1 MILIAEEIKMIT
13 NTRVLVL
20 IAAFL
25 LCWINGC
32 TANQAGTRTDAP
44 ALAAAPE
51 RPPQYFIQ
59 AGDQLHIKFFYNPEL
74 NEAVTVRPDGKISL
88 QLIDEVQAAG
98 LTPAQLDDFLTD
110 RYSRELKKPAITVIV
125 GSFSSQRVYV
135 GGEVGRQGLV
145 ELTTGMTAL
154 QAVFS
159 AGGFKETADPEA
171 AIIIRKGPDNQPVP
185 VRVNLKSALSGDG
198 SDVVFQLRPYDVVYV
213 PKTWIAE
220 ANKFV
225 KQYVEDLL
233 LFRGVSFGFSY
244 ELHAAPTETT
254 IVP

>member
-1 MILIAEEIKMIT
+1 MNARRGIPFLTAA
-13 NTRVLVL
+13 VL
-20 IAAFL
+20 F
-25 LCWINGC
+25 CGINGC
-32 TANQAGTRTDAP
+32 TANQAATKAENP
-44 ALAAAPE
+44 VIAATPE
-51 RPPQYFIQ
+51 KPPQYFIQ
-59 AGDQLHIKFFYNPEL
+59 PGDQLQIKFFYNPEL

-110 RYSRELKKPAITVIV
+110 RYSKELKKPAITVIV
-125 GSFSSQRVYV
+125 GSFTSQRVYV
-135 GGEVGRQGLV
+135 GGEVSRQGLV
-145 ELTTGMTAL
+145 DLTGGMTAL
-154 QAVFS
+154 QAVLS

-185 VRVNLKSALSGDG
+185 VRVNLKSALSGEG
-198 SDVVFQLRPYDVVYV
+198 SDALVQLRPYDVVYI

-233 LFRGVSFGFSY
+233 LFRGVSMGFTY
-244 ELHAAPTETT
+244 EVYSTSNNRP
-254 IVP
+254 

>member
-1 MILIAEEIKMIT
+1 MIT
-13 NTRVLVL
+13 KTTVLFLTAAVL
-20 IAAFL
+20 F
-25 LCWINGC
+25 CGMNGC
-32 TANQAGTRTDAP
+32 ATNQAATKAENPVITAT
-44 ALAAAPE
+44 PE
-51 RPPQYFIQ
+51 KPPQYFIQ
-59 AGDQLHIKFFYNPEL
+59 AGDQLQIKFFYNPEL
-74 NEAVTVRPDGKISL
+74 NETLTVRPDGKISL
-88 QLIDEVQAAG
+88 QLVDEVQAAG

-145 ELTTGMTAL
+145 ELTGGMTAL
-154 QAVFS
+154 QAVLS

-198 SDVVFQLRPYDVVYV
+198 PDAAVQLRPYDVVYI

-225 KQYVEDLL
+225 KQYVEELL

-244 ELHAAPTETT
+244 ELHAAPTETK

>member
-1 MILIAEEIKMIT
+1 MNAKR
-13 NTRVLVL
+13 RVLFL
-20 IAAFL
+20 TAAVL
-25 LCWINGC
+25 LCWLSGC
-32 TANQAGTRTDAP
+32 ATNQAGTRADNP
-44 ALAAAPE
+44 ALTASPE
-51 RPPQYFIQ
+51 KPLQYFIQ
-59 AGDQLHIKFFYNPEL
+59 PGDQLHIKFFYNPEL

-110 RYSRELKKPAITVIV
+110 RYSKELKKPAITVIV

-135 GGEVGRQGLV
+135 GGEVSRQGLV
-145 ELTTGMTAL
+145 ELTGGMTAL
-154 QAVFS
+154 QAVLS

-198 SDVVFQLRPYDVVYV
+198 PGALVQLRPYDVVYI

-225 KQYVEDLL
+225 KEYVQDLL
-233 LFRGVSFGFSY
+233 LFRGVSLGFSY
-244 ELHAAPTETT
+244 ELHAAPSETKL
-254 IVP
+254 VP

>member
-1 MILIAEEIKMIT
+1 MIT
-13 NTRVLVL
+13 KRGNLFL
-20 IAAFL
+20 AAAAFL
-25 LCWINGC
+25 CLMNGC
-32 TANQAGTRTDAP
+32 ATNQAGTRTDNP
-44 ALAAAPE
+44 ALAATPE

-59 AGDQLHIKFFYNPEL
+59 PGDQLQIKFFYNPEL

-88 QLIDEVQAAG
+88 QLIDEVQVAG

-110 RYSRELKKPAITVIV
+110 RYSKELKRPAITVIV
-125 GSFSSQRVYV
+125 GSFTSQRVYV
-135 GGEVGRQGLV
+135 GGEVNRQGLV
-145 ELTTGMTAL
+145 ELTGGMTAL
-154 QAVFS
+154 QAVLS

-185 VRVNLKSALSGDG
+185 VRVNLKSALSGEG
-198 SDVVFQLRPYDVVYV
+198 SDALVQLRPYDVVYI

-233 LFRGVSFGFSY
+233 LFRGVSMGFTY
-244 ELHAAPTETT
+244 EVYSTSNNRP
-254 IVP
+254 